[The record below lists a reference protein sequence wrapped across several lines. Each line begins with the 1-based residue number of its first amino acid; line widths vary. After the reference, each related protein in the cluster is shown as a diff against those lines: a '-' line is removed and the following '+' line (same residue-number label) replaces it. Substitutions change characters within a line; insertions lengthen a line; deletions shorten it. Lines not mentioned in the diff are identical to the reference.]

1 MLLSTDAGRLFIL
14 DELDAQLR
22 RAKYRAIDRVDFRL
36 YVDGDF
42 RSVDDIGFWMN
53 TIEKRPKLA
62 AYGYSKSFHELLGF
76 DVATRYSGDAWPSNY
91 VLNVSSGHTPP
102 R

>member
-42 RSVDDIGFWMN
+42 RSVDDIGWMN
-53 TIEKRPKLA
+53 TTENRPKLPRMA
-62 AYGYSKSFHELLGF
+62 TVKAFHELLG
-76 DVATRYSGDAWPSNY
+76 
-91 VLNVSSGHTPP
+91 LM
-102 R
+102 